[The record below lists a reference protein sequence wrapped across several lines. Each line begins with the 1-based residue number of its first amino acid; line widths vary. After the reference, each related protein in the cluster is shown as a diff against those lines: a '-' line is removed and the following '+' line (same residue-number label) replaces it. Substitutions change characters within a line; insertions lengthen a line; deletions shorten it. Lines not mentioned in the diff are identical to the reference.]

1 MLSSAYQSLFS
12 LNSKNLPSLPLF
24 RFLLSI
30 HSAFPLVQAFS
41 YSHVP
46 ALSQTSPCS
55 LFFLLVSTYLF
66 KDLFSASSLVFA
78 DIALSPLLL
87 RSSQVPTALLCRIYQ
102 PLLSFPSAQSNPLY
116 ILLLQHLLVCGTYWF
131 AQVSYSSF
139 HLLC

>member
-1 MLSSAYQSLFS
+1 MLSFAYQSHFS
-12 LNSKNLPSLPLF
+12 FNSENLPSLPFF

-30 HSAFPLVQAFS
+30 HSAFLLVQAFS

-55 LFFLLVSTYLF
+55 LFFLLVSIYSF

-78 DIALSPLLL
+78 DIALSPLL
-87 RSSQVPTALLCRIYQ
+87 RSSQVSTALLCRIYQ
-102 PLLSFPSAQSNPLY
+102 QLLSFPSAQSNSLY
-116 ILLLQHLLVCGTYWF
+116 IPLLQHLLVYCKWWF
-131 AQVSYSSF
+131 AHVSYTSF